1 VKLQVHTLRF
11 GNHAWLRACAPT
23 LDRWCERHGHEL
35 VVWDDTPRGYPCVKF
50 CELEMMQHFLASDS
64 DRMLYVDS
72 DVWVHPE
79 APDFPVLP
87 GIALATDDHHRA
99 HNMHFAGWCAGAYER
114 EFPLWEYSN
123 AGVWSID
130 RNAVGKLLTVWT
142 PPYRKFFQEQHYFN
156 AAVCRAQADHGMV
169 VSRLPIEWNRWS
181 EDKQPAWFQHFW
193 GEIDK
198 NPNSDELVKL
208 KPNY

>member
-1 VKLQVHTLRF
+1 MKTQVHTLRF
-11 GNHAWLRACAPT
+11 GGVPWLRACAPT

-35 VVWDDTPRGYPCVKF
+35 VVWSDPAVWARYPTPKF
-50 CELEMMQHFLASDS
+50 CERDMLLTFLLSNF
-64 DRMLYVDS
+64 DRMIYVDA

-99 HNMHFAGWCAGAYER
+99 HNMHFAGWCMGAYER

-130 RNAVGKLLTVWT
+130 REAASHLYGVWE
-142 PPYRKFFQEQHYFN
+142 PPYRKYFQEQHFWN
-156 AAVCRAQADHGMV
+156 AAVCRAQEDHGMV

-181 EDKQPAWFQHFW
+181 GDQKPAWLQHAW
-193 GEIDK
+193 GNIDK
-198 NPNSDELVKL
+198 MPNEELFLSL
-208 KPNY
+208 KP